1 MTTPSPSLLVKAASA
16 IALAV
21 LASCKP
27 SQPAPEAVATPTPA
41 PAPTAVS
48 SPAATPA
55 ASVKAD
61 GTPAEVSVSVTEL
74 SDPVATVNGEKIS
87 KAELETALNSAI
99 QASGMNPADI
109 TPEQKMMGYS
119 QILDDLITEKLV
131 QKASE
136 NIVVPQAD
144 VDAEIAKIKSQFPSE
159 EEYNKQ
165 MQAAGQT
172 PEKLAAA
179 VKGMLQQKA
188 WVDSQIGD
196 KVVVTDV
203 DAKKFYDE
211 NTAEFQEPE
220 TVKASH
226 ILIRVEK
233 DASED
238 VVNQKLAEAKKAQ
251 ARTKKEDFATVA
263 KAVSEE
269 PGAKES
275 GGDLDYFTKDRMV
288 PEFAEVAF
296 TQKVGTV
303 SEPVRTDFGWHII
316 KVTDKKPAGVLAY
329 DKVKDQ
335 LLAFLKADK
344 QRKAAQDVV
353 KSLRD
358 SAKIDNTL
366 PAPPAA
372 PAAPSLPAGN

>member
-1 MTTPSPSLLVKAASA
+1 M
-16 IALAV
+16 
-21 LASCKP
+21 
-27 SQPAPEAVATPTPA
+27 
-41 PAPTAVS
+41 
-48 SPAATPA
+48 
-55 ASVKAD
+55 
-61 GTPAEVSVSVTEL
+61 SVTEL
-74 SDPVATVNGEKIS
+74 SDPVATVNGDKIS

-196 KVVVTDV
+196 KVVVTEV

-233 DASED
+233 DAPED